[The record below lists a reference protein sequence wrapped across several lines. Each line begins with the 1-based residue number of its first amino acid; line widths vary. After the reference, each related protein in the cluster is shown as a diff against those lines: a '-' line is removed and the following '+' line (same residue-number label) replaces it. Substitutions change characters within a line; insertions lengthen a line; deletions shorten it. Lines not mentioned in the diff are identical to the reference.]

1 MIGSQIV
8 PLWPPIIENMK
19 DIQSVLEIFG
29 YSGAP
34 WRELTDIL
42 SKGVFTNPRILV
54 YDEL

>member
-1 MIGSQIV
+1 MIGSLIV

-19 DIQSVLEIFG
+19 DIQSVQEIFG

>member
-1 MIGSQIV
+1 MIGSLIV

-42 SKGVFTNPRILV
+42 SKDVFTNPRILV